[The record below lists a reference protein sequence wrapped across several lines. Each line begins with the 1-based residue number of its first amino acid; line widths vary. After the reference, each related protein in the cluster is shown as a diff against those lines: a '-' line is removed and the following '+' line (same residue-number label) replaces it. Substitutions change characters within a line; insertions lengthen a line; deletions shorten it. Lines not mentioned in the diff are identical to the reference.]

1 MQLTWRLSR
10 AQSSPALGTASK
22 RCVARPADPARPHSP
37 LSTAHACP
45 PRHAQTCNFDVL
57 YACASA
63 RLEPARLPWPAREL
77 HRSPVTHALRAGTS
91 RPPITTSRTIA
102 QRTCAHSRRQ
112 TLSVCTHCCT
122 CTNSCTHP
130 RSPRR
135 PKRNIK
141 TAMNHGAHTQD
152 HCPFPHT
159 WLGSLPVA
167 VPWLTLAPAALQRSS
182 SMGSPKKSN
191 SDSTRRSRCA
201 PEPLQTFTTIAR
213 LSPMLSRSHP
223 VHSFALAGVQVS
235 CAASPLPTTAVQP
248 HMQPMADRAPLC
260 AQACRATAS
269 RPIFLCFPRKCC
281 STWCV
286 LTGPPPSLTPHSPT
300 HPLIPSAVR
309 QALAP
314 EEKLTYASKGPQTP
328 MRSAEPQPTEQPS
341 IHSATGTRRAA
352 PPRRRASRAAL
363 RASRRARSAAAA
375 S

>member
-91 RPPITTSRTIA
+91 RPPTTTSRTIA

-141 TAMNHGAHTQD
+141 TAMNHEILLYG
-152 HCPFPHT
+152 
-159 WLGSLPVA
+159 
-167 VPWLTLAPAALQRSS
+167 
-182 SMGSPKKSN
+182 
-191 SDSTRRSRCA
+191 
-201 PEPLQTFTTIAR
+201 IAQK
-213 LSPMLSRSHP
+213 
-223 VHSFALAGVQVS
+223 VCG
-235 CAASPLPTTAVQP
+235 
-248 HMQPMADRAPLC
+248 
-260 AQACRATAS
+260 RATTNHVYS
-269 RPIFLCFPRKCC
+269 YPD
-281 STWCV
+281 
-286 LTGPPPSLTPHSPT
+286 
-300 HPLIPSAVR
+300 
-309 QALAP
+309 
-314 EEKLTYASKGPQTP
+314 
-328 MRSAEPQPTEQPS
+328 
-341 IHSATGTRRAA
+341 IHSHLSLAA
-352 PPRRRASRAAL
+352 FQEQLGFDKAVEVRP
-363 RASRRARSAAAA
+363 
-375 S
+375 